1 MGKQQQKKC
10 LSQSYNVVRER
21 TALVSYLQKT
31 QFMCKRSRFN
41 SHLMLDLFFL
51 SYYTY
56 FIFQLGVLI
65 QATHKGAFGN
75 LRPVNN
81 SNLITSYTAR
91 YDRCNALLM
100 LHIKAL
106 NDTNLNLNVIVT
118 GFNQ

>member
-1 MGKQQQKKC
+1 M
-10 LSQSYNVVRER
+10 
-21 TALVSYLQKT
+21 
-31 QFMCKRSRFN
+31 FKRCGFK
-41 SHLMLDLFFL
+41 SHLMLDHLFL

-81 SNLITSYTAR
+81 SNLITSYTAH

-106 NDTNLNLNVIVT
+106 NDTNLNLSVIVT